1 MDELKQKKIRVR
13 DVDISF
19 YIPNQ
24 LVEFL
29 VDTLEQ
35 TEPEILDWI
44 DSFEKDALMFDIGAS
59 FGPYS
64 IYAGIKNDI
73 QSVAFEAEAQNYAI
87 LEMNHFF
94 NQGSI
99 KHSIL
104 AFNLAISD
112 SNGLG
117 KMYCKNYLPGRHEK
131 ILDQAIDVM
140 SGEEFNV
147 DHVQSILKKSLDS
160 IIEELDI
167 EVPDYIKIDV
177 DGAEY
182 NVLKGAKKTLL
193 NPKVKSIYIE
203 IKESEDNK
211 KILELLESYGWIVDN
226 KFPVLHP
233 SGGTYEG
240 LFNII
245 MKRTTK

>member
-1 MDELKQKKIRVR
+1 MNELKQKRIKVR
-13 DVDISF
+13 DVDLNF
-19 YIPNQ
+19 YVPNK

-29 VDTLEQ
+29 VDTLKD

-44 DSFEKDALMFDIGAS
+44 DGFEKNSVMYDIGAS

-64 IYAGIKNDI
+64 IYAGVKNDI
-73 QSVAFEAEAQNYAI
+73 QSIAFEAEAQNYAI

-94 NQGSI
+94 NKREL
-99 KHSIL
+99 KHPIL
-104 AFNLAISD
+104 AFNLALSD

-140 SGEEFNV
+140 SGEEFNI

-160 IIEELDI
+160 IIEELSI
-167 EVPDYIKIDV
+167 EIPDYIKIDV

-182 NVLKGAKKTLL
+182 KVLLGAKNTLT

-203 IKESEDNK
+203 IKEPDSHNNK
-211 KILELLESYGWIVDN
+211 IIKLLEEYGWIIDSR
-226 KFPVLHP
+226 FPVLHP
-233 SGGTYEG
+233 SGGVYEG

-245 MKRTTK
+245 LKRG